1 MSKRYTIVLADRS
14 TGTVRRVTIRLRPF
28 ALATVAVLAFPVLV
42 GLGLRLSA
50 TREVNH
56 LRSTNTTLEQE
67 NASYREATGALTT
80 QIESLQS
87 AINELGLRS
96 RFDPAT
102 ARAMD
107 KLPSAVKNR
116 AEGGTSVAGASAMLT
131 PDFSSAA
138 ASSLDQTFT
147 MLRNVLGSLEGHLSI
162 VRRNVEKRESLMNA
176 TPSVWPVHGW
186 LSAGYG
192 MRADPFTGDR
202 DFHPGLDISA
212 ERGTPVRATAA
223 GKVQLAAPSGDY
235 GNLVIIDHGY
245 GLVTRYGHLS
255 RFAVWPGRDV
265 KRGDL
270 IGFVGA
276 TGRATGPHL
285 HYEILANGK
294 LMNPLQ
300 LLTGRFSL
308 ELPNRRAGVTG
319 RAGPTSYLCVR
330 ITGLPSVISPHAGYS
345 PRESHRDPKRARIE
359 AAASARR
366 RGQPARAVADALV

>member
-14 TGTVRRVTIRLRPF
+14 TGTVRRLTIRLRPF
-28 ALATVAVLAFPVLV
+28 ALTLTGILAFPVLV

-50 TREVNH
+50 TAEVNH
-56 LRSTNTTLEQE
+56 LRATNTTLEQE

-87 AINELGLRS
+87 AITELGLRS
-96 RFDPAT
+96 RVDPESS
-102 ARAMD
+102 RAME
-107 KLPSAVKNR
+107 KLPAAVKNR

-131 PDFSSAA
+131 PAFSAAA

-162 VRRNVEKRESLMNA
+162 VRRHVEKRESLMNA

-192 MRADPFTGDR
+192 MRSDPFTGDR

-212 ERGTPVRATAA
+212 ERGTPVRAAAA
-223 GKVQLAAPSGDY
+223 GKVELAAPSGDY

-255 RFAVWPGRDV
+255 KFAVWQGLDV

-270 IGFVGA
+270 LGYVGA

-285 HYEILANGK
+285 HYEVLANGK
-294 LMNPLQ
+294 LINPLQ
-300 LLTGRFSL
+300 LLTGK
-308 ELPNRRAGVTG
+308 
-319 RAGPTSYLCVR
+319 
-330 ITGLPSVISPHAGYS
+330 SPQS
-345 PRESHRDPKRARIE
+345 
-359 AAASARR
+359 
-366 RGQPARAVADALV
+366 

>member
-1 MSKRYTIVLADRS
+1 MSKRYTIVLADRQ

-28 ALATVAVLAFPVLV
+28 ALSVAGILAFPVLL

-50 TREVNH
+50 TTEVNY
-56 LRSTNTTLEQE
+56 LRATNTTLQQE

-96 RFDPAT
+96 SVDPVS
-102 ARAMD
+102 ARAME
-107 KLPSAVKNR
+107 KLPPAVKNR

-131 PDFSSAA
+131 PIFSAAA

-147 MLRNVLGSLEGHLSI
+147 LLRNVLGSLEGHLSI
-162 VRRNVEKRESLMNA
+162 VRRHVEKRESLMNA

-192 MRADPFTGDR
+192 MRADPFTGGR

-212 ERGTPVRATAA
+212 ERGTPVRATAD
-223 GKVQLAAPSGDY
+223 GRVEMAAPNGDY
-235 GNLVIIDHGY
+235 GNLVVIDHGY

-255 RFAVWPGRDV
+255 RFAVWQGRDV

-270 IGFVGA
+270 LGFVGA

-285 HYEILANGK
+285 HYEVLANGK
-294 LMNPLQ
+294 LINPMQ
-300 LLTGRFSL
+300 LLSGKSL
-308 ELPNRRAGVTG
+308 Q
-319 RAGPTSYLCVR
+319 
-330 ITGLPSVISPHAGYS
+330 
-345 PRESHRDPKRARIE
+345 D
-359 AAASARR
+359 
-366 RGQPARAVADALV
+366 